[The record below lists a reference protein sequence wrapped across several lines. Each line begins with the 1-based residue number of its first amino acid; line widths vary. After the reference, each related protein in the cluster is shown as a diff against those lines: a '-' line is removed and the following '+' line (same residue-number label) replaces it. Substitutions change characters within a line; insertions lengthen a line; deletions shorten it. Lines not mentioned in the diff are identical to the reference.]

1 MNGLVLS
8 QDILDFLGAVRHGV
22 IATHDAD
29 GAIWQAVVWYAV
41 TDDGILMNSRDSR
54 RWSINLAR
62 DPRAS
67 LAVAD
72 GEDYVILRGDAE
84 VIHDLDRGMADAKAL
99 AVRYGRDPAEFD
111 GQRRVSVLLRPR
123 KVGLHGRLA
132 EAATS
137 RPALLGGQG

>member
-1 MNGLVLS
+1 MSGLLLS
-8 QDILDFLGAVRHGV
+8 PDILDFLGAVRHGV

-54 RWSINLAR
+54 RWSVNLAR

-72 GEDYVILRGDAE
+72 GEDYVILRGPAE
-84 VIHDLDRGMADAKAL
+84 VIYDLDRGMADAKAL
-99 AVRYGRDPAEFD
+99 AVRYGRDPTEFD
-111 GQRRVSVLLRPR
+111 GQRRVSVLLRPQ

-132 EAATS
+132 DAAAAG
-137 RPALLGGQG
+137 PVVHEGHG